1 MTTYMIYQRNNV
13 NIDHI
18 NAKPNGVY
26 AKAYF
31 ALGMPTHDT
40 VEDAVSDAIYHEMYE
55 PTMIMHDLDGRDK
68 RTPFEAIFDAG
79 NGYGY
84 HYDSSITCTDI
95 CKHPSMSVG
104 DILYDLTSGWSYVC
118 MPVGWHSLNL
128 TLQLN
133 KA

>member
-1 MTTYMIYQRNNV
+1 MTTYMIYQRINV
-13 NIDHI
+13 DTQRLTSN
-18 NAKPNGVY
+18 PSGQY
-26 AKAYF
+26 AKTYF
-31 ALGMPTHDT
+31 ELGMPSKDSVEDT
-40 VEDAVSDAIYHEMYE
+40 VSDGLYYDMYQ
-55 PTMIMHDLDGRDK
+55 PTMIMHDLGGRDK

-79 NGYGY
+79 NGYG
-84 HYDSSITCTDI
+84 DRSIICTDI

-104 DILYDLTSGWSYVC
+104 DILYDLTSGWSHVC